1 MIRLALG
8 ILGFSFL
15 GLVLQGSVLHGFMP
29 AYLIPNFLL
38 VLVVFLGFYEVSTLG
53 VFLAF
58 LAGLL
63 FDLFSGSLIG
73 PWAGSFVFV
82 YALLAI
88 FAQRLFI
95 HSVSTVIISVF
106 FANVIATGLYLA
118 LLYQF
123 QPIRGGLLSVSL
135 IESLVSALVAP
146 PLFALYRALLLGRVE
161 RSSVRRA
168 GPEIFSVARSE
179 R

>member
-1 MIRLALG
+1 MIRL
-8 ILGFSFL
+8 ILGVLGLSFL
-15 GLVLQGSVLHGFMP
+15 GLIMQGSVLRVFMP
-29 AYLIPNFLL
+29 AYLIPNFIL
-38 VLVVFLGFYEVSTLG
+38 VLVVFLGFYQVSALG
-53 VFLAF
+53 VVLSFF
-58 LAGLL
+58 AGVL
-63 FDLFSGSLIG
+63 FDLFSGTLIG

-95 HSVSTVIISVF
+95 HSVSTVMLSVF

-146 PLFALYRALLLGRVE
+146 AIFALCRMLLIGKVDKN
-161 RSSVRRA
+161 SVRRA
-168 GPEIFSVARSE
+168 GPEIFSLVRSE

>member
-1 MIRLALG
+1 MIRLSLGAMAL
-8 ILGFSFL
+8 SFF
-15 GLVLQGSVLHGFMP
+15 GLILQGSIFPAFMP
-29 AYLIPNFLL
+29 SYLIPNFLL
-38 VLVVFLGFYEVSTLG
+38 ILVVFLGFFEISALG
-53 VFLAF
+53 VALAF
-58 LAGLL
+58 FIGLF
-63 FDLFSGSLIG
+63 FDLFSGTLIG

-95 HSVSTVIISVF
+95 HSISTVMVSVF
-106 FANVIATGLYLA
+106 IANVVATGIYLA

-123 QPIRGGLLSVSL
+123 QPIRTGLLSVSV

-146 PLFALYRALLLGRVE
+146 PLFALCRVLFL
-161 RSSVRRA
+161 SKVDKGVAHRA
-168 GPEIFSVARSE
+168 GPEIFSLARSE

>member
-1 MIRLALG
+1 MIRLTLG
-8 ILGFSFL
+8 VVAMAFI
-15 GLVLQGSVLHGFMP
+15 GLVLQGSVLHAFLP

-38 VLVVFLGFYEVSTLG
+38 VIVVFLGFFEVSALG
-53 VFLAF
+53 VILSFF
-58 LAGLL
+58 IGLL
-63 FDLFSGSLIG
+63 FDLFSGALIG

-95 HSVSTVIISVF
+95 HSISTVMISVF
-106 FANVIATGLYLA
+106 VANLISTGIYLA

-123 QPIRGGLLSVSL
+123 QPIRTGLLSISL
-135 IESLVSALVAP
+135 IESFVSALIAP
-146 PLFALYRALLLGRVE
+146 PLFALCRILLLSKVDKGV
-161 RSSVRRA
+161 VRRA
-168 GPEIFSVARSE
+168 GPEIFSLARSE